1 MNEIIGELSNIEES
15 TSGIIE
21 AANAKKKELAAQ
33 MDQKTKL
40 WDKELAEQ
48 TQQKIQK
55 LRTEMQNTISKNLA
69 EQKAKSEAKQTLE
82 VKEAK
87 KELTQVA
94 SEAEVTNKLAETELA
109 KADVKE
115 ENKAA
120 VTAAVAK
127 NQAVLAE
134 TKTLLADTSVTKE
147 QVDAQLER
155 LNESILAVYNEL
167 KKDGKL

>member
-55 LRTEMQNTISKNLA
+55 LRTEMQTP
-69 EQKAKSEAKQTLE
+69 
-82 VKEAK
+82 
-87 KELTQVA
+87 
-94 SEAEVTNKLAETELA
+94 LA
-109 KADVKE
+109 KILQSKKQ
-115 ENKAA
+115 NLK
-120 VTAAVAK
+120 
-127 NQAVLAE
+127 
-134 TKTLLADTSVTKE
+134 
-147 QVDAQLER
+147 
-155 LNESILAVYNEL
+155 LN
-167 KKDGKL
+167 

>member
-55 LRTEMQNTISKNLA
+55 LRTEMHKTKSK
-69 EQKAKSEAKQTLE
+69 KQHLKLNGKTS
-82 VKEAK
+82 KMFSRK
-87 KELTQVA
+87 KKTAILT
-94 SEAEVTNKLAETELA
+94 NYLHK
-109 KADVKE
+109 
-115 ENKAA
+115 
-120 VTAAVAK
+120 
-127 NQAVLAE
+127 
-134 TKTLLADTSVTKE
+134 
-147 QVDAQLER
+147 
-155 LNESILAVYNEL
+155 
-167 KKDGKL
+167 

>member
-1 MNEIIGELSNIEES
+1 MNEIIGELSNIEEY

-69 EQKAKSEAKQTLE
+69 EQKAKSEAELKNIE
-82 VKEAK
+82 DVFK
-87 KELTQVA
+87 KKKDSYIDKLFTQM
-94 SEAEVTNKLAETELA
+94 
-109 KADVKE
+109 
-115 ENKAA
+115 
-120 VTAAVAK
+120 
-127 NQAVLAE
+127 
-134 TKTLLADTSVTKE
+134 TKE
-147 QVDAQLER
+147 
-155 LNESILAVYNEL
+155 
-167 KKDGKL
+167 

>member
-69 EQKAKSEAKQTLE
+69 EQKAKSEA
-82 VKEAK
+82 
-87 KELTQVA
+87 
-94 SEAEVTNKLAETELA
+94 
-109 KADVKE
+109 
-115 ENKAA
+115 
-120 VTAAVAK
+120 
-127 NQAVLAE
+127 
-134 TKTLLADTSVTKE
+134 
-147 QVDAQLER
+147 
-155 LNESILAVYNEL
+155 EL
-167 KKDGKL
+167 KNIEDVFKKKKRLLY

>member
-69 EQKAKSEAKQTLE
+69 EQKAKSEAKQTPE
-82 VKEAK
+82 VKESK
-87 KELTQVA
+87 KELTQVL

-115 ENKAA
+115 ELYANGALYAQMSGSGSTIFGIFGQKPA
-120 VTAAVAK
+120 
-127 NQAVLAE
+127 NI
-134 TKTLLADTSVTKE
+134 KE
-147 QVDAQLER
+147 FFPGMFTYCVR
-155 LNESILAVYNEL
+155 L
-167 KKDGKL
+167 